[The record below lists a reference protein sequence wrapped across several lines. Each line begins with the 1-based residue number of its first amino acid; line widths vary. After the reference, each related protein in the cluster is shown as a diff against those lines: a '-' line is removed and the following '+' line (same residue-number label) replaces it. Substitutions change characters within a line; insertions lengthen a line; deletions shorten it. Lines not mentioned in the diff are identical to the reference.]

1 MSLINIAMKNIT
13 EKLTVNKNTSY
24 WREGELEEHFD
35 MWRDACEELGIEDVV
50 MGFLE
55 ATNPEISSEVLN
67 HLCKKFN
74 IDRI

>member
-1 MSLINIAMKNIT
+1 MRNIV
-13 EKLTVNKNTSY
+13 EKLTIKKDVSY

-50 MGFLE
+50 LGFLE
-55 ATNPEISSEVLN
+55 ATGPEISSEVLN

-74 IDRI
+74 INRI